1 MQALRY
7 VVNQMDRYMLA
18 QREYRTGCI
27 VRIKHFIAKICC
39 LVGGKLYG
47 NYLISCYMM
56 IKLVYVVN
64 AVAQLFLLDVFLKI
78 DYRLYGLHVVD
89 RLIRGQ
95 DWGYEDHY
103 CSFVGATHLVRTGL
117 GLLGPVPAR
126 YSVRVRDTSSVS
138 RTQLHRSV
146 RSYHQPL

>member
-27 VRIKHFIAKICC
+27 VRIKHFIAKVCC

-47 NYLISCYMM
+47 NYLISCYMI
-56 IKLVYVVN
+56 IKLVYVIN
-64 AVAQLFLLDVFLKI
+64 AVAQIFLLDVFLKI
-78 DYRLYGLHVVD
+78 DYRLYGLHVVE

-95 DWGYEDHY
+95 DWGYSDR
-103 CSFVGATHLVRTGL
+103 FPV
-117 GLLGPVPAR
+117 LGPVPTC
-126 YSVRVRDTSSVS
+126 YSVRVRDTSPVP

>member
-1 MQALRY
+1 MQQWPSVNDIDGVCVQALRY

-27 VRIKHFIAKICC
+27 VRIKHFIAKVCC

-56 IKLVYVVN
+56 IKLVYVIN

-78 DYRLYGLHVVD
+78 DYRLYGLHVVEQ
-89 RLIRGQ
+89 LIRGQ
-95 DWGYEDHY
+95 DWATIILYLCTPYSDDRR
-103 CSFVGATHLVRTGL
+103 CSWSGL
-117 GLLGPVPAR
+117 GLLG
-126 YSVRVRDTSSVS
+126 SVS
-138 RTQLHRSV
+138 TCYFV
-146 RSYHQPL
+146 